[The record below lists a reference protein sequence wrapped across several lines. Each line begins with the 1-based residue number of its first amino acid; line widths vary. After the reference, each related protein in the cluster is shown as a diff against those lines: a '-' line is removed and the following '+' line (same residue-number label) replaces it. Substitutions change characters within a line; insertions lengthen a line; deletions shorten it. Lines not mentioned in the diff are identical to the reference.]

1 MSLKNNASLI
11 CSAFSNWFK
20 LLYLRR
26 KCNNCERLQKSSF
39 SLYLNIPPRCI
50 IQNKCNNMMAK
61 LLSSIFKVSHLAM
74 MGIILQIIPLPVPNW
89 ASAEEQFIPNYP
101 PQITIYSKFF
111 FENPNFSL
119 STKFFCHCHCRGIK
133 RKVGAGE
140 IGI

>member
-1 MSLKNNASLI
+1 MLPFLI
-11 CSAFSNWFK
+11 KIANFVNFST
-20 LLYLRR
+20 
-26 KCNNCERLQKSSF
+26 F
-39 SLYLNIPPRCI
+39 S
-50 IQNKCNNMMAK
+50 KGK
-61 LLSSIFKVSHLAM
+61 KVVLA
-74 MGIILQIIPLPVPNW
+74 IIPLPVPNW

-119 STKFFCHCHCRGIK
+119 SIKLLSLSPKYNHCQGIK